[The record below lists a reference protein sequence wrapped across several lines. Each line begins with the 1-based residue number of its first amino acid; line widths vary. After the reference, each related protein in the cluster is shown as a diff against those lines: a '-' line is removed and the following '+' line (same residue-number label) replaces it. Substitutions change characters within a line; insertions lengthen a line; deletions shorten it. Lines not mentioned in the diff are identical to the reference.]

1 FVLNQASSAGAR
13 LGQAGVTPQSLQAG
27 AQGAHAG
34 QPHEH
39 VSDQDSPEDSM
50 LEQYGLDLTAEAQAG
65 RLDPVIGRED
75 EIDQTI
81 EVLARRTK
89 NNPVLIGEAGV
100 GKTAIA
106 EGLAQAIIDGK
117 VPAQLK
123 DRRIVALD
131 LPGMVAGTQYRGEFE
146 DRRTGAIDELTEDD
160 STSGFSDAL
169 HSVSG
174 AGGSGESGGMDASNI
189 RKPHLTRGDLHMVGA
204 TTLKEYR
211 TIEKDSELERRFQPV
226 TTGE

>member
-1 FVLNQASSAGAR
+1 
-13 LGQAGVTPQSLQAG
+13 
-27 AQGAHAG
+27 
-34 QPHEH
+34 
-39 VSDQDSPEDSM
+39 M

-123 DRRIVALD
+123 DRRIVSSD
-131 LPGMVAGTQYRGEFE
+131 LPGMVAGTKYRGEFE
-146 DRRTGAIDELTEDD
+146 ERLTGAIDELTEDEKTIVFID
-160 STSGFSDAL
+160 EL
-169 HSVSG
+169 HTV
-174 AGGSGESGGMDASNI
+174 GGRWWLG
-189 RKPHLTRGDLHMVGA
+189 
-204 TTLKEYR
+204 
-211 TIEKDSELERRFQPV
+211 
-226 TTGE
+226 